1 MGWEEMRTLRQRS
14 GHGMGGDE
22 NTEAEVRTWD
32 GRR

>member
-1 MGWEEMRTLRQRS
+1 MGTLRLRS